1 MRIAYVWICIGV
13 AFGWA
18 GALHAEVAPNIVAA
32 LDAYDA
38 KDYAGCAKVM
48 EALQRSSGDLPNN
61 GEGLRAEC
69 LAAAGRTD
77 EAMRYL
83 EEEIPRG
90 RISIDDL
97 RNKDRPGLNRLRKMR
112 QWPALL
118 AKAERV
124 NAQQQATLNLQL
136 RQELLARMEKD
147 QQVRYAAIAAGGKP
161 ADWATVTPVD
171 RANTAWLKQVVAAQ
185 GWPGR
190 RLVGEDGANAA
201 WVLVQHADA
210 DPAFQAQVLALMET
224 ALATQDV
231 APDDVALLTDRVLLA
246 QGKPQRYG
254 TQFHRDADDRMALQP
269 TEDEAG
275 LDARRLRMGLPPMD
289 QYKKMLQDIYHAS
302 VR

>member
-1 MRIAYVWICIGV
+1 
-13 AFGWA
+13 
-18 GALHAEVAPNIVAA
+18 
-32 LDAYDA
+32 
-38 KDYAGCAKVM
+38 M

-77 EAMRYL
+77 EAMHYL

-161 ADWATVTPVD
+161 ADW
-171 RANTAWLKQVVAAQ
+171 
-185 GWPGR
+185 
-190 RLVGEDGANAA
+190 
-201 WVLVQHADA
+201 
-210 DPAFQAQVLALMET
+210 
-224 ALATQDV
+224 
-231 APDDVALLTDRVLLA
+231 
-246 QGKPQRYG
+246 
-254 TQFHRDADDRMALQP
+254 QP
-269 TEDEAG
+269 
-275 LDARRLRMGLPPMD
+275 
-289 QYKKMLQDIYHAS
+289 
-302 VR
+302 